1 MTATACPA
9 ETTLIDFSSGTLDD
23 HQAAVLAGHVTACS
37 KCQSRIDSLSF
48 PDPLLTSLRAL
59 SGHLCVP
66 DELSQSLIQ
75 RLREQPVSP
84 PDDKQGAAISAHQ
97 SSPKSSPACSLVRM
111 FQPSLSA
118 EELGRVPGYRILN
131 ELGHGGMGVV
141 FRAEDLALHREVAI
155 KFMHPELAF
164 SESHAARFLRE
175 ARTMAAV
182 QSEYLV
188 PIYSVQEYAASFG
201 SLPFIVMPLLRG
213 QSLWDR
219 LQAPIPISETLHI
232 GIQILRALRDIH
244 RGRIVHRDLKPA
256 NIWLEYA
263 AEEDAEPDLERST
276 LQQTRSPRVKV
287 MDLGLVRVESEE
299 TRLTQS
305 GGLAGTPAYMSPEQ
319 ARSET
324 SLDHRSDLF
333 SFGAVLY
340 EMLYGEKAFGG
351 ESNFSILKN
360 VTEAVP
366 GMPAENNSGVPLDL
380 TMYVLRLLSKN
391 REDRPSSAAEA
402 LAELEKI
409 ASRLATP
416 QEDSADNRKT
426 MVAAVHENAAKKKEK
441 TGNRRTG
448 KRVLPLLI
456 GALLTG
462 LLAFAGFMIRQ
473 QTAHGTLV
481 VETDDNSLDVRIT
494 QNGITLI
501 DSSKARSFE
510 LSAGEYEVQLVD
522 SKDDSTVISAQKLTI
537 QRKNQAPVHIRLEGS
552 TEQPKTPNT
561 STTGSA
567 QVAAATTDA
576 AGSIYKPAKAETVE
590 ITAARRFV
598 DWAYSRSAIMTL
610 SEGTVLTSGAQFPE
624 GRLLHIIRFDEDPA
638 KVIPLTDRDIEP
650 FCDFPGVE
658 NSLSF
663 RFQDFTTKGMIRMGK
678 LIEGREIS
686 AMGLVDMTVGL
697 DWLKEPGG
705 FARITNATFQNISA
719 TDAQLERLTNLPRLR
734 ALNLRYNT
742 GVTDAAIPSILKLQY
757 LKYLHVDFTSITGP
771 GLQRLRDAL
780 PGVELTPPLP
790 LRTQ

>member
-23 HQAAVLAGHVTACS
+23 HQAAILAGHVTACLQ
-37 KCQSRIDSLSF
+37 CQLRIDSLSF

-59 SGHLCVP
+59 SGHQHVS
-66 DELSQSLIQ
+66 DELTQSLIQ
-75 RLREQPVSP
+75 RLREQPVSQP
-84 PDDKQGAAISAHQ
+84 GEELSQATVARQ
-97 SSPKSSPACSLVRM
+97 SSPKSSPAISLVRM
-111 FQPSLSA
+111 FQPSLST

-141 FRAEDLALHREVAI
+141 FQAEDLALHREVAI

-201 SLPFIVMPLLRG
+201 SLPFIVMPLLLG

-219 LQAPIPISETLHI
+219 LQAPIPIRETLHI

-244 RGRIVHRDLKPA
+244 RGRIIHRDLKPA

-263 AEEDAEPDLERST
+263 AEENAEPDLERSK

-324 SLDHRSDLF
+324 NLDHRSDLF

-340 EMLYGEKAFGG
+340 EMLYGTKAFGG
-351 ESNFSILKN
+351 ESNLSILKN
-360 VTEAVP
+360 VTEALPGVP
-366 GMPAENNSGVPLDL
+366 ADYSSGIPLDL
-380 TMYVLRLLSKN
+380 TMFVLRLLSKN
-391 REDRPSSAAEA
+391 REDRPASAAEA

-409 ASRLATP
+409 ASRLATR
-416 QEDSADNRKT
+416 QEDPADNGKTLVAPVSADAT
-426 MVAAVHENAAKKKEK
+426 KKR
-441 TGNRRTG
+441 TGNRRTE
-448 KRVLPLLI
+448 KRVLPILI
-456 GALLTG
+456 GVSLIG
-462 LLAFAGFMIRQ
+462 LLVFTGFMIRQ

-481 VETDDNSLDVRIT
+481 VETDDSSLDVRIT

-501 DSSKARSFE
+501 DASKARSFE

-537 QRKNQAPVHIRLEGS
+537 QRKNRAPVHIQLERP
-552 TEQPKTPNT
+552 TAQPKTPNA
-561 STTGSA
+561 SA
-567 QVAAATTDA
+567 TDSVKVAATAADV
-576 AGSIYKPAKAETVE
+576 AGSVIKPAKAQTVE

-624 GRLLHIIRFDEDPA
+624 GRILHIIRFDEDPA

-663 RFQDFTTKGMIRMGK
+663 RFQDFTTKGMIQMGK

-719 TDAQLERLTNLPRLR
+719 TDAQLERITNLPRLR

-742 GVTDAAIPSILKLQY
+742 GVTDASIPSILKLQH
-757 LKYLHVDFTSITGP
+757 LKYLHVDFTSITEE

-780 PGVELTPPLP
+780 PGVELTPLP
-790 LRTQ
+790 QAAKSN

>member
-1 MTATACPA
+1 MTATVCPA

-23 HQAAVLAGHVTACS
+23 HQAAALEGHVTACL
-37 KCQSRIDSLSF
+37 KCQSRIDSLYF

-59 SGHLCVP
+59 SVHRGVP
-66 DELSQSLIQ
+66 DELAQSLIQ
-75 RLREQPVSP
+75 RLREQPVSRP
-84 PDDKQGAAISAHQ
+84 GEELSQATDARQ
-97 SSPKSSPACSLVRM
+97 SSPKSSPASSLIRM
-111 FQPSLSA
+111 FQTSLSA
-118 EELGRVPGYRILN
+118 EELGRVPGYRILS

-155 KFMHPELAF
+155 KFMHAELAF

-201 SLPFIVMPLLRG
+201 SLPFIVMPLLQG

-219 LQAPIPISETLHI
+219 LQAPIQISETLQI
-232 GIQILRALRDIH
+232 GIQILKALRDIH
-244 RGRIVHRDLKPA
+244 RGRIIHRDLKPA
-256 NIWLEYA
+256 NIWLEYPA
-263 AEEDAEPDLERST
+263 AENATPHSEQST
-276 LQQTRSPRVKV
+276 LQETHAPRVKV
-287 MDLGLVRVESEE
+287 MDLGLVRVESEG

-319 ARSET
+319 ARSENN
-324 SLDHRSDLF
+324 LDHRSDLF

-340 EMLYGEKAFGG
+340 EMLYGTRAFDGK
-351 ESNFSILKN
+351 SNLSILKN

-366 GMPAENNSGVPLDL
+366 CVTAEYSSSVPLDL
-380 TMYVLRLLSKN
+380 TMFVLRLLSKA
-391 REDRPSSAAEA
+391 REDRPASAKEA
-402 LAELEKI
+402 LAELEMI
-409 ASRLATP
+409 AFRLQAR
-416 QEDSADNRKT
+416 QEVNADNRKGP
-426 MVAAVHENAAKKKEK
+426 VAAVSGDVTKKR
-441 TGNRRTG
+441 TGNKRTG
-448 KRVLPLLI
+448 KRVLPLLM
-456 GALLTG
+456 GVLLTG
-462 LLAFAGFMIRQ
+462 LLVCTGFMIRQ
-473 QTAHGTLV
+473 RTAHGTLV
-481 VETDDNSLDVRIT
+481 VETDDSSLDVRIT

-501 DSSKARSFE
+501 DSSKARSFD

-537 QRKNQAPVHIRLEGS
+537 QRKNQAPVHIRLERPTG
-552 TEQPKTPNT
+552 QPKTPNA
-561 STTGSA
+561 STTGSV
-567 QVAAATTDA
+567 QVAATAADV
-576 AGSIYKPAKAETVE
+576 AGSVFKPAKAQTVE
-590 ITAARRFV
+590 IIAARRFV

-610 SEGTVLTSGAQFPE
+610 SEGAVLTSGAQFPE
-624 GRLLHIIRFDEDPA
+624 ERILHIIRFEEDPA
-638 KVIPLTDRDIEP
+638 KVIPLADRDVER
-650 FCDFPGVE
+650 FRDFPGVE

-663 RFQDFTTKGMIRMGK
+663 RFQDFTTKGMIQMGK

-719 TDAQLERLTNLPRLR
+719 TDAQLQRITNLPRLR

-742 GVTDAAIPSILKLQY
+742 GVTDAAIPSILKLQH
-757 LKYLHVDFTSITGP
+757 LRHLHVDFTSISEA

-780 PGVELTPPLP
+780 PGGELTPLP
-790 LRTQ
+790 QAGESN